1 MAVYKGRQARGP
13 AGQTFKYSLAMSLL
27 GVNMNLSEIITS
39 LEGLRFELE
48 KQREWFDYDYYCE
61 VLAEANLILVDL
73 DR

>member
-1 MAVYKGRQARGP
+1 MH
-13 AGQTFKYSLAMSLL
+13 
-27 GVNMNLSEIITS
+27 LSEIITS
-39 LEGLRFELE
+39 LEGLRYELE